1 MDVNACMRT
10 EHTDGVD
17 RLKAYASIYIY
28 YLYIIKERKRN
39 IKKIWI
45 LVK

>member
-17 RLKAYASIYIY
+17 RLKAYASIYII
-28 YLYIIKERKRN
+28 YILLKKEKE
-39 IKKIWI
+39 I
-45 LVK
+45 